1 MKLKDG
7 LVMGSVAGKTVVIP
21 VGEGMDLNTMIT
33 LNETGK
39 LLWER
44 LEKGAEPEELVA
56 ALLAEYAVDAQ
67 TAAEHVALFV
77 EKLETQGFLA

>member
-44 LEKGAEPEELVA
+44 LEKGAEP
-56 ALLAEYAVDAQ
+56 D
-67 TAAEHVALFV
+67 
-77 EKLETQGFLA
+77 